1 MTKLSSQQTQTS
13 LNGNFFAANILLLT
27 SEVYDKLNYTFQT
40 LIANVEHA
48 ILSKNLVML
57 RSDLP
62 SYMIPFTIKDLIF
75 FKLELEVRRNL
86 FVWEKNL
93 ANKLLIVIH
102 MFLHYYE
109 DEDRWLWSARGGI

>member
-13 LNGNFFAANILLLT
+13 LKGNFFAANILLLT

-75 FKLELEVRRNL
+75 FKLEPNSQSKWSIKSLE
-86 FVWEKNL
+86 
-93 ANKLLIVIH
+93 KLVIC
-102 MFLHYYE
+102 
-109 DEDRWLWSARGGI
+109 DR